1 LVSAEFISSCKRL
14 KDLDLSSEN
23 AITLNVGVT
32 EAMPPTYEMPYRHMG
47 KKTFKRSSSLQ
58 AKNRRGQWHE
68 LVQHLHDLRY
78 IKTTYFVAWHERRAE
93 DKQPLQP
100 QLVHVY
106 KGIAAYLAEEDYS
119 LYKELAPFPDKV
131 FSERTEWVEKHL
143 SILVFRLSQFT
154 SFDDDMKPP
163 ANYRVGQRT
172 IYGRSLLFR
181 VRVLFAFGQDDF
193 AKKTYFDNTLLGYLA
208 SLNNVLGGFV
218 RDFEPTKTMRQ
229 IPSAFWGHL
238 LSWDQLFEAF
248 RKKNSFVRNETGDG
262 VPYFLVYDIS
272 EQTAN
277 MPVALAKESKKEA
290 RQAKRDAKKKAKT
303 ERKEAREEKKR
314 AKRQAK
320 LKRKLKKRFKRFQV
334 HEYSGGNQLGV
345 RLVQLG
351 LWRAGF
357 YVGEVDGTFGAN
369 SHAALQDLL
378 AQEWEADKPVVK
390 KRQLGLALQSDDDDE
405 GSVWIADLR
414 SIGNILEAYA
424 PPSGAEADWEENAVW
439 ESINK
444 KAVDPDWEEEMLKR
458 RDAVDKLYPAQQK
471 NPLRR
476 IYYGLRGLLRG
487 AFRAIGKILKWVIDR
502 VGAVAG
508 AIFSFLKAT
517 VKRIQ
522 EGIGLFFEGFRY
534 FTHYL
539 LGKPFVTTGPKR
551 EDGTATISATRLVL
565 DFDTTNM
572 VSSDVTAK
580 DIANHQA
587 SLRRLRVGLDFF
599 LNMVGKIFNLIGSLT
614 TPMGWVRL
622 GVLIAR
628 VVREVLRGGGM
639 DRPSEPVLA

>member
-1 LVSAEFISSCKRL
+1 MVSAEFIAACKRL
-14 KDLDLSSEN
+14 KDLDLSSDN
-23 AITLNVGVT
+23 ATTLDVGVT

-47 KKTFKRSSSLQ
+47 KKTFKRSSSLP

-100 QLVHVY
+100 QLAHVY
-106 KGIAAYLAEEDYS
+106 RGIAAYLAEEDYS
-119 LYKELAPFPDKV
+119 LYKELAPFPEKT

-154 SFDDDMKPP
+154 SFDEEMKPP
-163 ANYRVGQRT
+163 ADYRIGERT

-181 VRVLFAFGQDDF
+181 VRVLFAFGKEDF
-193 AKKTYFDNTLLGYLA
+193 AEKRYFDTSSLGYLA
-208 SLNNVLGGFV
+208 ALNNGLGDPV
-218 RDFEPTKTMRQ
+218 QDFQPTAATTELH
-229 IPSAFWGHL
+229 ATFWQYL
-238 LSWDQLFEAF
+238 LSWDQLFETF
-248 RKKNSFVRNETGDG
+248 RKENRFVRSKAGGEL
-262 VPYFLVYDIS
+262 PYFLVYGI
-272 EQTAN
+272 EGKAAN
-277 MPVALAKESKKEA
+277 TPVVLTKKEQ
-290 RQAKRDAKKKAKT
+290 RRRNRL
-303 ERKEAREEKKR
+303 E
-314 AKRQAK
+314 
-320 LKRKLKKRFKRFQV
+320 RKLKKRLKKSRL
-334 HEYSGGNQLGV
+334 HKDSGGNRLGI

-357 YVGEVDGTFGAN
+357 YVGEVDGSFGAK

-378 AQEWEADKPVVK
+378 AQEWEADKPVVNH
-390 KRQLGLALQSDDDDE
+390 RQLGLALQSGDE
-405 GSVWIADLR
+405 NDGRVWIADLR

-424 PPSGAEADWEENAVW
+424 PPSGLEADWEENAVW

-444 KAVDPDWEEEMLKR
+444 KVVDPDWEEEMLKR
-458 RDAVDKLYPAQQK
+458 RDAVNKLYPAQQK

-487 AFRAIGKILKWVIDR
+487 AFRAIGKILRWVIDR

-522 EGIGLFFEGFRY
+522 EGVGLFFEGFRY

-565 DFDTTNM
+565 DFDTTNI
-572 VSSDVTAK
+572 VSSDVTGK
-580 DIANHQA
+580 DIANHRA
-587 SLRRLRVGLDFF
+587 TLRSLRVGLDFF
-599 LNMVGKIFNLIGSLT
+599 LNTVGKIFHLIGSLT

-628 VVREVLRGGGM
+628 VVREVLQGGGV